1 MKIEIIENNNKKKK
15 LYQVPC
21 GSVVRLDYAGKERYM
36 LVTDNRKAVEDVEI
50 YCVCVE
56 VESGFTANVYGETEC
71 EVVNAK
77 MIIER

>member
-21 GSVVRLDYAGKERYM
+21 GSIVYVNYAGKGRYM
-36 LVTDNRKAVEDVEI
+36 MVTDNRKTEEDVEI

-56 VESGFTANVYGETEC
+56 VESGLTANVYGETEC